1 MEIILVSEEPL
12 ERWQE
17 FMAES
22 LEKVEKDEVEAL
34 GVFLMLKNGG
44 LLKGYYKMT
53 TDHMKDIEEE
63 LHVDLD
69 QQEMMDEEGGT

>member
-1 MEIILVSEEPL
+1 MAVILVSDEPL
-12 ERWQE
+12 GQWQE
-17 FMAES
+17 FMAKS
-22 LEKVEKDEVEAL
+22 LEKVEKDEVEAV

-63 LHVDLD
+63 LHVDLYL
-69 QQEMMDEEGGT
+69 QEMMDEEVGT